1 MVVQPIFVAYLVKEI
16 ERRVRIS
23 SRLDCVYLIC
33 LLCYSYY
40 RLKVLFDNKELV
52 IIANDNKARRFS
64 PYYRL
69 NVLFDNKEFVVVA
82 RDNKNINSERAGSY
96 ASQVGGYKAF
106 VPKPLPPN
114 PPVQLSNE
122 MLQLL
127 SQADRALGRLDG
139 ASEILPNVDLFV
151 AMYVSKEA
159 VLSSQIEGT
168 QASLIYVLAFEADA
182 AVPEN
187 PQDIEE
193 VVNYINALNY
203 GLQRLNT
210 LPLSLRLIR
219 EIHSLSLQGVR
230 GANRQ
235 PGEFRTSQNWIGH
248 HGGTIGTAKFVPPSP
263 EDMDRALSKLE
274 VFIHEEKTLPIL
286 LKVGLVHAQFE
297 TIHPFLDGNG
307 RMGRLLITFI
317 LCYEDVLRKPLLYLS
332 HFFKFHRLEYYN
344 YLQKVRDEGDWES
357 WLKFFLQGV
366 NEVAQEATITA
377 RNIVQLR
384 ENHRNIIAT
393 HFSRSAGPAYQL
405 LEYLYQRPIIT
416 VSGVAKVT
424 DLSYANANRLVTKF
438 QEHRLLRQMDKYH
451 RNRRF
456 IYSDYLAMFADE
468 IEKNDGEKSS
478 EREEDKTQFLN

>member
-1 MVVQPIFVAYLVKEI
+1 MIIRSFFMITDDNKD
-16 ERRVRIS
+16 RKNN
-23 SRLDCVYLIC
+23 
-33 LLCYSYY
+33 SYY
-40 RLKVLFDNKELV
+40 HFKAFMIIRSSIV
-52 IIANDNKARRFS
+52 ITNDNKGT
-64 PYYRL
+64 
-69 NVLFDNKEFVVVA
+69 D
-82 RDNKNINSERAGSY
+82 RDRAGSY
-96 ASQVGGYKAF
+96 VSQIGGYKAF
-106 VPKPLPPN
+106 IPKPLPPD
-114 PPVQLSNE
+114 PPIQLDDE
-122 MLQLL
+122 MLHLL
-127 SQADRALGRLDG
+127 SQADRELGRLDG
-139 ASEILPNVDLFV
+139 ASEILPNADLFV
-151 AMYVSKEA
+151 AMYVNKEA

-168 QASLIYVLAFEADA
+168 QASLIDVLAFEANA
-182 AVPEN
+182 ALPEN

-193 VVNYINALNY
+193 VINYINALNY

-219 EIHSLSLQGVR
+219 EIHGLLLKGVR

>member
-1 MVVQPIFVAYLVKEI
+1 MIIRSFFMITDDNKD
-16 ERRVRIS
+16 RKNN
-23 SRLDCVYLIC
+23 
-33 LLCYSYY
+33 SYY
-40 RLKVLFDNKELV
+40 HFKAFMIIRSSIV
-52 IIANDNKARRFS
+52 ITNDNKGT
-64 PYYRL
+64 
-69 NVLFDNKEFVVVA
+69 D
-82 RDNKNINSERAGSY
+82 RDRAGSY
-96 ASQVGGYKAF
+96 VSQIGGYKAF
-106 VPKPLPPN
+106 IPKPLPPD
-114 PPVQLSNE
+114 PPIQLDDE
-122 MLQLL
+122 MLHLL
-127 SQADRALGRLDG
+127 SQADRELGRLDG
-139 ASEILPNVDLFV
+139 ASEILPNADLFV
-151 AMYVSKEA
+151 AMYVNKEA

-168 QASLIYVLAFEADA
+168 QASLIDVLAFEANA
-182 AVPEN
+182 ALPEN

-193 VVNYINALNY
+193 VINYINALNY

-219 EIHSLSLQGVR
+219 EIHSLLLQGVR